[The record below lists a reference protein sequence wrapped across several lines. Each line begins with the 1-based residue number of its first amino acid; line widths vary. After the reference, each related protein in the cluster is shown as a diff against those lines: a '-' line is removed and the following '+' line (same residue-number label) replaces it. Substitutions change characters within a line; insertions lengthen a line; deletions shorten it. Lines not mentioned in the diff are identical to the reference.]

1 MQCRH
6 RPPVAKPGA
15 LMPESERIFRDIS
28 ELDRAM
34 GEVCL
39 RKIAAPRLVPAA
51 LFLERF
57 MKQRR
62 RDRAVI
68 RLLIGMLV
76 GQWLGSLF
84 AEPIVRWIFGDA
96 LSAPAEPSSCRK
108 PSQRDANAHTLGSPA
123 APRASE
129 EGRQHG

>member
-1 MQCRH
+1 
-6 RPPVAKPGA
+6 
-15 LMPESERIFRDIS
+15 MPESERIFRDIS

-34 GEVCL
+34 GEVRL
-39 RKIAAPRLVPAA
+39 RKIAAIPRLVPAT

-84 AEPIVRWIFGDA
+84 ADPIVSWMFGDA
-96 LSAPAEPSSCRK
+96 LSAPANPGSCQK
-108 PSQRDANAHTLGSPA
+108 PSRRVPSAIPGSVAIGSASQRAIDGVNAHG
-123 APRASE
+123 
-129 EGRQHG
+129 

>member
-1 MQCRH
+1 
-6 RPPVAKPGA
+6 
-15 LMPESERIFRDIS
+15 MPESERIFRDIS

-76 GQWLGSLF
+76 GQWLGSLV
-84 AEPIVRWIFGDA
+84 AEPIVRWMFGDA
-96 LSAPAEPSSCRK
+96 LSVPANPGSCQK
-108 PSQRDANAHTLGSPA
+108 PSQRVASASQRAIEGVNAHG
-123 APRASE
+123 
-129 EGRQHG
+129 